1 MALLTSMRPQEWIK
15 NLLVFAGVLF
25 SGRVDKSGAVGD
37 ALLTF
42 VAFCAI
48 SSAGYL
54 FNDIRDVDNDRQHP
68 EKRHRPI
75 ASGTLSP
82 GAAQIAA
89 LALAA
94 ISIALPL

>member
-1 MALLTSMRPQEWIK
+1 MALLTAMRPQEWIK
-15 NLLVFAGVLF
+15 NVLVFAGVLF

-54 FNDIRDVDNDRQHP
+54 STTSATSSRTGCIRTSATER
-68 EKRHRPI
+68 
-75 ASGTLSP
+75 SP
-82 GAAQIAA
+82 AAR
-89 LALAA
+89 
-94 ISIALPL
+94 